1 METLSEEIILPDRD
15 GARRTASLCAFAA
28 VAVIAIGYA
37 LMIVYSVLTRD
48 LAIGE
53 QIATDLWLIVNTV
66 VMDLI
71 AMPLA
76 WVLFVRRI
84 PKASVSESDGA
95 ERTPLRVSTLLYF
108 FPCVYALAVA
118 GSIPGKIAGL
128 LGGDLT
134 DPAAAVILDVDPWA
148 VILCTVILAPVAEEL
163 FFRKA
168 LIDRLSAY
176 HPTDA
181 ILYSALLF
189 GLIHGNL
196 TQFLYAFPI
205 GVLLGIIYWRT
216 KNIRYT
222 ILLHMGMNTFG
233 GLLPLLVQRLE
244 KAGEGSEGMAMLGT
258 LATMMIGSLTIGLVV
273 VGVIFLIRGRRRL
286 LPIPSEI
293 PRFRRPFYINA
304 GFIVACIVFTG
315 LFIVTEWVL

>member
-1 METLSEEIILPDRD
+1 METQTSEIILPDRD
-15 GARRTASLCAFAA
+15 GTRRTASLCAFAA

-233 GLLPLLVQRLE
+233 GLLPLLVQRIE